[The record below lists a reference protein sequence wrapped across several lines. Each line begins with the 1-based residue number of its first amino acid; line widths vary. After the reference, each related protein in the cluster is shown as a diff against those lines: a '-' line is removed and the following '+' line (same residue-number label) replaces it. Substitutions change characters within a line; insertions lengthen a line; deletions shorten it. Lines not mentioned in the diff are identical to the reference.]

1 MGPPIGRNDDASTQF
16 TNEKYTRKNIL
27 ALTLYREIFSKLVAS
42 LSSNYY
48 VIRYILRCGVVHNG
62 RNFSRF
68 FSLYATALCTRVA
81 NLTRSAIFT
90 RHPNEILAARQED
103 AR

>member
-1 MGPPIGRNDDASTQF
+1 MGPPIGRNDDASTHSR
-16 TNEKYTRKNIL
+16 TKNI
-27 ALTLYREIFSKLVAS
+27 RGKIFWHLRYIGKYFLNS